1 MFINANDA
9 IFDGNADADYAVNLN
24 AHKAD
29 DVIELYPCAVA
40 LSLRVEEKSIM
51 AKSLA
56 SIFTKI
62 LWWSPDLIVVD

>member
-1 MFINANDA
+1 MFINANEA

-29 DVIELYPCAVA
+29 DVIELYPCSVA
-40 LSLRVEEKSIM
+40 SSLRVEEKSDSII

-62 LWWSPDLIVVD
+62 L

>member
-24 AHKAD
+24 AHKVD

-62 LWWSPDLIVVD
+62 L